1 MKYIVFFILSLLSI
15 KVFSQQSALDSIA
28 IKIQSYINQN
38 KIDIASRSQEGSYVL
53 ANVNDSLYLD
63 SAINFIR
70 EIEFDKSK
78 LRDSFEY
85 HLNYIMHPIADTAI
99 IDLYQG
105 WELNAAV
112 FPNPGYQGEFAG
124 GIKKHSENLF
134 SYIRESGV
142 SINSSSVVRVY
153 FDRKR
158 PHNACCV
165 LSQDTSITRL
175 VSDYYNTIGANKYS
189 PPIKN
194 GRPYFSSYLFKF
206 YDFESTIYGDGYEEY
221 DNLIVT
227 DKFIYSLSEWKGS
240 DSLEKILI
248 FDQKKTLQEIINSE
262 FLIQFEEE
270 HHEIIRELIMGRGY
284 VGGSDILKVNILN
297 R

>member
-1 MKYIVFFILSLLSI
+1 M
-15 KVFSQQSALDSIA
+15 
-28 IKIQSYINQN
+28 
-38 KIDIASRSQEGSYVL
+38 
-53 ANVNDSLYLD
+53 
-63 SAINFIR
+63 
-70 EIEFDKSK
+70 
-78 LRDSFEY
+78 
-85 HLNYIMHPIADTAI
+85 
-99 IDLYQG
+99 
-105 WELNAAV
+105 
-112 FPNPGYQGEFAG
+112 
-124 GIKKHSENLF
+124 
-134 SYIRESGV
+134 
-142 SINSSSVVRVY
+142 VRVY
-153 FDRKR
+153 FDQKR

-175 VSDYYNTIGANKYS
+175 VSDYYNTIAANKYS

-270 HHEIIRELIMGRGY
+270 HHEIIRELIMGRRY
-284 VGGSDILKVNILN
+284 VCGSDILNVNIQN